1 MRFRMACP
9 GCRQAIG
16 FGRSALRGFF
26 LMWLCPLPVL
36 AWLASLPSA
45 THEYYLLVLPA
56 AWLILFPMYW
66 LTRVRLVPMGS

>member
-1 MRFRMACP
+1 
-9 GCRQAIG
+9 
-16 FGRSALRGFF
+16 LRAFF
-26 LMWLCPLPVL
+26 LIWLCPLPVL